1 MPNSGR
7 LNFIMHALDEKPLWK
22 PSASQIE
29 AANITAFRRSVE
41 QRYCVDLPD
50 YAALYQFSII
60 RIEDFWAAVWD
71 FTHVL
76 STQTSATVLAN
87 LEAMPGAKFFP
98 DAKLNFAQNCL
109 RDKHLTAPDAD
120 AIIFWGEN
128 KSRYVISNAELH
140 AAVAQMAAALRH
152 HGVLPGDRVAAYMPN
167 VPQTMIAALAAAAIG
182 AIWTSCSADFG
193 AQGVLDRF
201 QQVEPVVLIV
211 CDGYFG
217 AGKSHHTL
225 DTAAL
230 IAQGLPTVR
239 HLICV
244 SYLAAI
250 ERRAPTLGILN
261 DAVTFEAF
269 LAPFAAAA
277 AREIPYASLAF
288 NHPLTILYSS
298 GTTGVPKCIV
308 HSAGGTLLMHLKE
321 HQLHCDVKPGDR
333 MLYFT
338 TCGWMMWNWLLT
350 TLASNATI
358 VLYDGSPFMHRGA
371 VLYDVVD
378 AVRVTHLGISAK
390 YIDAL
395 IKIHLNPMRTH
406 NLSSL
411 RVMLSTGSPLSPD
424 GFDYVYNNIKTDLC
438 LSSISGGTD
447 IVACFVGGCPILPVY
462 RGQIQCRLLGMA
474 VDVLADDGRPTRP
487 RDGVH
492 GARGELVCT
501 KPFPSMPIGFWQDE
515 GGARYR
521 AAYFERFENIWTHG
535 DYCELTAQDGLVIY
549 GRSDAVLNP
558 GGVRIGTAEIYREV
572 EKLPEVLESIAIG
585 QDWPPEKPGDVR
597 VVLFVKLAEGITLD
611 KPLIKKIKEQIKV
624 NTSPR
629 HVPERI
635 VQVPD
640 IPRTRSGKIVEL
652 AVRNV
657 VHGLPV
663 KNKEALANAEALA
676 FFARREEL
684 QK

>member
-1 MPNSGR
+1 
-7 LNFIMHALDEKPLWK
+7 MHATAEKPLWK

-29 AANITAFRRSVE
+29 SANITAFRRNVE

-50 YAALYQFSII
+50 YAALYHFSIT
-60 RIEDFWAAVWD
+60 RLEDFWAAVWD

-76 STQTSATVLAN
+76 SQQTSTTILAN
-87 LEAMPGAKFFP
+87 PNAMPGAQFFP

-109 RDKHLTAPDAD
+109 RDKHITAPNAD
-120 AIIFWGEN
+120 AIVFWGEN
-128 KSRYVISNAELH
+128 KSRYTISNAQLH
-140 AAVAQMAAALRH
+140 ASVAQMAAALRH
-152 HGVLPGDRVAAYMPN
+152 HGVQPGDRVAAYMPN
-167 VPQTMIAALAAAAIG
+167 VPQTMIAALATAAIG

-201 QQVEPVVLIV
+201 QQVEPVILIV

-225 DTAAL
+225 DTATL
-230 IAQGLPTVR
+230 IAAGLPTVR
-239 HLICV
+239 QLICV
-244 SYLAAI
+244 PYLATI
-250 ERRAPTLGILN
+250 ESRAPDLGSLPN
-261 DAVTFEAF
+261 AVTFGAL
-269 LAPFAAAA
+269 LAPFTAAASI
-277 AREIPYASLAF
+277 EIPYASLPF

-308 HSAGGTLLMHLKE
+308 HSAGGTLMMHLKE
-321 HQLHCDVKPGDR
+321 HQLHCDIKPNDR
-333 MLYFT
+333 VLYFT

-378 AVRVTHLGISAK
+378 AVQVTHLGISAK

-406 NLSSL
+406 SLSSL
-411 RVMLSTGSPLSPD
+411 RMLLSTGSPLSPD

-447 IVACFVGGCPILPVY
+447 IVACFVGGSPILPVY

-474 VDVLADDGRPTRP
+474 VDVLDDAGQPTRP

-492 GARGELVCT
+492 GTRGELVCT
-501 KPFPSMPIGFWQDE
+501 RPFPSMPIGFWRDAD
-515 GGARYR
+515 GSRYH
-521 AAYFERFENIWTHG
+521 AAYFERFANIWTHG

-572 EKLPEVLESIAIG
+572 EKLPQVLESIAIG
-585 QDWPPEKPGDVR
+585 QDWPPDKLGDVR
-597 VVLFVKLAEGITLD
+597 VVLFVKLAEGVVLD
-611 KPLIKKIKEQIKV
+611 KLLIKKIKEQIKV

-635 VQVPD
+635 LQVPD

-676 FFARREEL
+676 FFSDREEL